1 MAEVIIVDSAEEAGA
16 LVGGAIGDA
25 ISQKPEFVLGVA
37 TGSTPL
43 TTYRSLAE
51 VIRERGID
59 VSRVR
64 AFALDE
70 YLGLP
75 EGHPESYRTV
85 VDREVVNVLGLSPE
99 NVRVPDGDVSHA
111 ETACTD
117 YELAIRAAGG
127 VDVQLLGIGTSGHI
141 GFNEPG
147 SSLASR
153 TRIKALAQQTRQDNA
168 RFFDRVDDVPTHAVT
183 QGIGTIL
190 DARHLVLL
198 AFGSQKAAVLAQAL
212 EGPVTARCPASAVQL
227 HPDVTVVAD
236 TAAAAKLELVEYYE
250 HSWAHNEQGLRFR

>member
-147 SSLASR
+147 SSL
-153 TRIKALAQQTRQDNA
+153 
-168 RFFDRVDDVPTHAVT
+168 
-183 QGIGTIL
+183 
-190 DARHLVLL
+190 
-198 AFGSQKAAVLAQAL
+198 
-212 EGPVTARCPASAVQL
+212 
-227 HPDVTVVAD
+227 
-236 TAAAAKLELVEYYE
+236 
-250 HSWAHNEQGLRFR
+250 

>member
-1 MAEVIIVDSAEEAGA
+1 MAEVIIVDSAEDAGR
-16 LVGGAIGDA
+16 LVGRAIGDA
-25 ISQKPEFVLGVA
+25 IARNPELVLGVA

-51 VIRERGID
+51 ILREDRIAVD
-59 VSRVR
+59 RVR

-75 EGHPESYRTV
+75 AGHPESYRAV
-85 VDREVVNVLGLSPE
+85 VDREVVDVLGFDPS
-99 NVRVPDGDVSHA
+99 NVQVPDGDPSHA
-111 ETACTD
+111 ETTCAD
-117 YELAIRAAGG
+117 YERAIREAGG

-168 RFFDRVDDVPTHAVT
+168 RFFDDIDDVPTHAVT

-198 AFGSQKAAVLAQAL
+198 AFGAQKAPALAEAL
-212 EGPVTARCPASAVQL
+212 EGAITARCPASAVQL
-227 HPDVTVVAD
+227 HPEVTVVAD
-236 TAAAAKLELVEYYE
+236 RAAAAELELTEYYE
-250 HSWAHNEQGLRFR
+250 YSWAHNDQGLRFR